1 MFRVL
6 KPGPPMVILGSRR
19 IMPDALLRLEGRHE
33 RIDWYWLAFEVERA
47 GLTGV
52 LAYPLLAGGPKDR
65 RLSSAWDSREMWV
78 VSASSRKPFKRAY

>member
-6 KPGPPMVILGSRR
+6 KPGPPIVILGSRR

-33 RIDWYWLAFEVERA
+33 RIDWYRLAFGMERA

-52 LAYPLLAGGPKDR
+52 LAYPLLAGEPKDR
-65 RLSSAWDSREMWV
+65 ELSSAWDSREMWA
-78 VSASSRKPFKRAY
+78 VSTSSRNPFTRVY